1 MNKVIGTLNRSRG
14 ALGNW
19 CVSFGDNTE
28 HGEVGG
34 RDLSTF
40 SFPFFFSFSFFVV
53 YYLLRLLLTTTFQCA
68 PMIGLVLAFGTAFF
82 IMYLY
87 GDDFC

>member
-40 SFPFFFSFSFFVV
+40 SFPFFFFFFFCCILFAQIIVNNNISV
-53 YYLLRLLLTTTFQCA
+53 CTHDRIGTCVWNRLFHH
-68 PMIGLVLAFGTAFF
+68 VL
-82 IMYLY
+82 IW
-87 GDDFC
+87 

>member
-1 MNKVIGTLNRSRG
+1 MNKVNGTLNRSRG

-34 RDLSTF
+34 RALST
-40 SFPFFFSFSFFVV
+40 SFFLLFFFFVV

-68 PMIGLVLAFGTAFF
+68 PMIGLVFAFGTAFF

>member
-1 MNKVIGTLNRSRG
+1 MNKVNGTLNRSRG

-40 SFPFFFSFSFFVV
+40 SFFFLLVFFSF
-53 YYLLRLLLTTTFQCA
+53 LLYIICSDYCQQQHFSVH
-68 PMIGLVLAFGTAFF
+68 P
-82 IMYLY
+82 
-87 GDDFC
+87 

>member
-1 MNKVIGTLNRSRG
+1 MNKVNGTLNRSRG

-40 SFPFFFSFSFFVV
+40 SFVFFSF
-53 YYLLRLLLTTTFQCA
+53 LLYIICSD
-68 PMIGLVLAFGTAFF
+68 
-82 IMYLY
+82 Y
-87 GDDFC
+87 C

>member
-28 HGEVGG
+28 HGVVGG

-40 SFPFFFSFSFFVV
+40 SFLFFFVV

-68 PMIGLVLAFGTAFF
+68 PMIGLVLAFETAFF

>member
-28 HGEVGG
+28 HGVVGG

-40 SFPFFFSFSFFVV
+40 SLFCCILFAQIIVNNNISV
-53 YYLLRLLLTTTFQCA
+53 YPHDRIGICVWNRLFHH
-68 PMIGLVLAFGTAFF
+68 VL
-82 IMYLY
+82 IW
-87 GDDFC
+87 

>member
-1 MNKVIGTLNRSRG
+1 MNKVNGTLNRSRG

-34 RDLSTF
+34 RDLST
-40 SFPFFFSFSFFVV
+40 SFFLFCCILFAQIIVNNNISV
-53 YYLLRLLLTTTFQCA
+53 YPHDRIGICVWNRLFHH
-68 PMIGLVLAFGTAFF
+68 VL
-82 IMYLY
+82 IW
-87 GDDFC
+87 